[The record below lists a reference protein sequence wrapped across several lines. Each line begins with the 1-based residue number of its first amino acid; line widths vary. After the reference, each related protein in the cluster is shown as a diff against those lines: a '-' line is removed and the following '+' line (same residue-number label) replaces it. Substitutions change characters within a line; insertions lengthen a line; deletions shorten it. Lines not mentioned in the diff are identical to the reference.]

1 MQPPINGLKLS
12 TLPAADGCCQHI
24 LQLCPW
30 VDATNHHYFP
40 TLGTR
45 SFCLKQLTKVNWF
58 PWVQGRPCNSSWSG
72 CCVAIALL
80 KKENLV
86 GLFAFSSL
94 AHVPLPS
101 IRYKLSFRQGE
112 VEKALKHAAQGGG
125 GVTIPGGVQEKGRC
139 HTE

>member
-1 MQPPINGLKLS
+1 M
-12 TLPAADGCCQHI
+12 
-24 LQLCPW
+24 
-30 VDATNHHYFP
+30 
-40 TLGTR
+40 
-45 SFCLKQLTKVNWF
+45 NWF
-58 PWVQGRPCNSSWSG
+58 PWAQGRPCNSSWSG

-125 GVTIPGGVQEKGRC
+125 RVTIPEGVQETWRC
-139 HTE
+139 NTEGHSLVGNIGARWMVGLDDLSGLFQL